1 MDKPHIL
8 ASAAEADF
16 CDLKSK
22 FSLELKKSNSGGSVR
37 KEDLSSDTTFG
48 PCKQIFS

>member
-8 ASAAEADF
+8 ASVAESDF

-22 FSLELKKSNSGGSVR
+22 FSLEFKKSISGG
-37 KEDLSSDTTFG
+37 
-48 PCKQIFS
+48 FSAKGRPFK